1 MDILELPKVG
11 YAIVRC
17 KDGNIVGR
25 FDCNNDERVLITAQ
39 KKCLLIRKLSFN
51 DRVVS
56 TDTLRELL
64 KEMLD

>member
-17 KDGNIVGR
+17 KDGNIIGR
-25 FDCNNDERVLITAQ
+25 FDCNNDERVLITVQ

-56 TDTLRELL
+56 TDTLRELV

>member
-11 YAIVRC
+11 YAIIRC
-17 KDGNIVGR
+17 KDGNIVGG
-25 FDCNNDERVLITAQ
+25 FNCNNGERVLITVQ

-56 TDTLRELL
+56 TDTLRELV

>member
-17 KDGNIVGR
+17 KDGNIIGR

-56 TDTLRELL
+56 SDTLRELV